1 MTTLR
6 LLGYPVSNY
15 VNICRAA
22 LIEKQIDFAFVPTR
36 SSQEPGFLALSPMGK
51 IPVLETPDGPLSE
64 TVAILE
70 YLEDAYPAHSLR
82 PTLPFERARARQV
95 INIIQMYIE
104 AQVRLL
110 FPGVFLGGQNS
121 PAVVAGVEAMLGR
134 AVRALGRILA
144 PVPFLFGQG
153 PGQADLFAYYNLDIA
168 DRVTRFVY
176 NRSIVEEIGGLGDWS
191 ARMQDLSSTYIVMG
205 DFELAFASYLLDHEA
220 AYRQADKSRAKTNA

>member
-51 IPVLETPDGPLSE
+51 IPVLETPDGSLSE

-70 YLEDAYPAHSLR
+70 YLDDAYPAHSLR
-82 PTLPFERARARQV
+82 PTLPFERARSRQV
-95 INIIQMYIE
+95 INIIQMYVE

-134 AVRALGRILA
+134 AVQALGRILA
-144 PVPFLFGQG
+144 PAPFLFGEG

-176 NRSIVEEIGGLGDWS
+176 NRSIAEEIGGLGDWS
-191 ARMQDLSSTYIVMG
+191 ARMQDLSSTHIVMG
-205 DFELAFASYLLDHEA
+205 DFEPAFESYLLDHKA
-220 AYRQADKSRAKTNA
+220 AYRPADKSRAMTNA